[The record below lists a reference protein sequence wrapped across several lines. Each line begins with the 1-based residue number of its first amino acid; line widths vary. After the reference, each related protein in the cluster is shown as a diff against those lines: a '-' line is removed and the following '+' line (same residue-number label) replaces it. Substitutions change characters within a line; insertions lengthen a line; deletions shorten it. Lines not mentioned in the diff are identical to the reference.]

1 VFISAWDID
10 SRVRLIRDESEDT
23 SLQLGPFLNE
33 TVSRRKDLHVYILDW
48 DFAVIYALE
57 RELFP
62 VYKFDRRLHR
72 RVHFRL
78 DGEHPMGASH
88 HKKIVVVDDALAFV
102 GGMDL
107 AKGRWDTSEHR
118 AKDPRRA
125 DPSGEVYPPSH
136 DVQAMVDGELAVRL
150 GEIFRDRWQRLT
162 GENPAPAPTGSDPW
176 PQRLTPDLEDVGAAI
191 SRTDPESE
199 IREVE
204 RLYLDSIQAARRS
217 IYVENQYLTSTR
229 VGAALEERLK
239 EREGPAVVLVLP
251 KRCSGWL
258 EESSMGTLRSRLL
271 ARLRRADRFGRLGV
285 YYPTVPG
292 LGDAAMNVHAKV
304 MVVDDALVRI
314 GSSNLNNRSMA
325 VDSEC
330 DLAIEAAGKRHVQER
345 IAQFRNRL
353 LAEHLDTTPTA
364 VAERTAAEG
373 SLVTAVETLRK
384 EGRSLVPLP
393 SGDPGFVNGL
403 IPDTPEFDPDEPI
416 DPDALLE
423 EFLPAAEPGS
433 VKSRVIRFVLILLA
447 TAGLAAAWRWTPL
460 GEWISPERIS
470 GMADYLR
477 GNSMAPVIVIP
488 LFVLT
493 SLAMVPVTLLIF
505 AVALIFSPWMAL
517 SYSMAGCL
525 LGGVISYGIGHA
537 LGRSTLSRL
546 AGSRI
551 NRVSRR
557 LAKHGVITMT
567 AVRLVPIAPYSVVN
581 MVAGASHI
589 RLQDFLLGT
598 FLGTAPGITAIT
610 LFEHQLEAVIREP
623 GIKSLAVL
631 AAVVAAVLT
640 AGLVV
645 RRWLGN
651 KEAKRP

>member
-1 VFISAWDID
+1 
-10 SRVRLIRDESEDT
+10 
-23 SLQLGPFLNE
+23 
-33 TVSRRKDLHVYILDW
+33 
-48 DFAVIYALE
+48 
-57 RELFP
+57 
-62 VYKFDRRLHR
+62 
-72 RVHFRL
+72 
-78 DGEHPMGASH
+78 
-88 HKKIVVVDDALAFV
+88 
-102 GGMDL
+102 
-107 AKGRWDTSEHR
+107 
-118 AKDPRRA
+118 
-125 DPSGEVYPPSH
+125 
-136 DVQAMVDGELAVRL
+136 MVDGELAARL
-150 GEIFRDRWQRLT
+150 GKLFRDRWQLLT
-162 GENPAPAPTGSDPW
+162 GESLAPTPAGSDPW
-176 PQRLTPDLEDVGAAI
+176 PQHLTPDLKDVGAAI
-191 SRTDPESE
+191 SRTDPGSE

-217 IYVENQYLTSTR
+217 IYVENQYLTSAR

-239 EREGPAVVLVLP
+239 EREGPEVVLVLP
-251 KRCSGWL
+251 KHCSGWL
-258 EESSMGTLRSRLL
+258 EESSMGTLRARLL
-271 ARLRRADRFGRLGV
+271 ARLRRADRFSRLGV

-292 LGDAAMNVHAKV
+292 LGDTAMNVHAKV
-304 MVVDDALVRI
+304 MVVDDRLVRV
-314 GSSNLNNRSMA
+314 GSSNLNNRSMG

-330 DLAIEAAGKRHVQER
+330 DVAVDGIGDKRIREEIEH
-345 IAQFRNRL
+345 FRNRL
-353 LAEHLDTTPTA
+353 LGEHLGCSPEE
-364 VAERTAAEG
+364 VAKAISSEG
-373 SLVTAVETLRK
+373 SLLSAVESLRN
-384 EGRSLVPLP
+384 EGRSLLPLP
-393 SGDPGFVNGL
+393 PGDSGVIDGL
-403 IPDTPEFDPDEPI
+403 FDDTPQFDPDESI

-447 TAGLAAAWRWTPL
+447 MAGLAAAWRWTPL
-460 GEWISPERIS
+460 GEWISPERVS

-488 LFVLT
+488 VFVLA
-493 SLAMVPVTLLIF
+493 SLAMIPVTLLIF
-505 AVALIFSPWMAL
+505 AMALVFTPWMAL
-517 SYSMAGCL
+517 SFSMAGCL
-525 LGGVISYGIGHA
+525 LGGVISYGIGQV
-537 LGRSTLSRL
+537 LGRGTLSRL

-631 AAVVAAVLT
+631 AAVVAAFVT

-651 KEAKRP
+651 KQTKRP